1 MKKSKFVFSLVIY
14 FFFLKSIGAMR
25 LKFKNKQEEDDYRNK
40 LLYMLNMDSLN
51 SNNNEIPEINIT
63 NKINETT
70 TKTQKN
76 NILQKRIN
84 EKELVPNLNET
95 KKNITSKKNNA
106 NLILSSNSTE
116 MENST
121 YINTTQTKIKPSEN
135 IVEIGEIFNNIS
147 LMNQNI
153 FNENHQNIKNEDSLY
168 KNIPKLLLPIIIN
181 KKTQIQLP
189 KRDNV
194 KNDVTIP
201 TFDNYLH
208 QIVNPNPVPIK
219 TLPPLTVIPISN
231 PYEKRKD
238 FNHIPQAKIP
248 IAELD
253 IIESKIKKIDALS
266 ENEIAK
272 RK

>member
-76 NILQKRIN
+76 NTLQKRIN

-106 NLILSSNSTE
+106 NLI
-116 MENST
+116 
-121 YINTTQTKIKPSEN
+121 
-135 IVEIGEIFNNIS
+135 F
-147 LMNQNI
+147 
-153 FNENHQNIKNEDSLY
+153 
-168 KNIPKLLLPIIIN
+168 
-181 KKTQIQLP
+181 
-189 KRDNV
+189 
-194 KNDVTIP
+194 
-201 TFDNYLH
+201 
-208 QIVNPNPVPIK
+208 
-219 TLPPLTVIPISN
+219 
-231 PYEKRKD
+231 
-238 FNHIPQAKIP
+238 
-248 IAELD
+248 
-253 IIESKIKKIDALS
+253 
-266 ENEIAK
+266 
-272 RK
+272 